1 MSNSI
6 SNSHSNSI
14 ERLTKFLNQWTIW
27 AKDMTELSTGRRSEM
42 DIIHTQNWV
51 ETWYIPSCLKDML
64 ELVCPPTG
72 LQHVLGAF
80 YHN

>member
-14 ERLTKFLNQWTIW
+14 EKLTKFLNQGTIW

-42 DIIHTQNWV
+42 DIIHTQN
-51 ETWYIPSCLKDML
+51 
-64 ELVCPPTG
+64 
-72 LQHVLGAF
+72 
-80 YHN
+80 